1 MTSPTSVDV
10 FPAETTSIPNH
21 LYAPSLH
28 SVKSNAVFLLSA
40 PSGLNVGR
48 CVTFYRCFVCLVLML
63 CIVKIYNQKPAFV
76 LFFFPRTRQLA
87 GYGIMSAVLTMLPEK
102 QVIFLITICLTV
114 LGMSVFVILKGVQ
127 PKYKYSLF
135 VLVCVT

>member
-1 MTSPTSVDV
+1 
-10 FPAETTSIPNH
+10 
-21 LYAPSLH
+21 
-28 SVKSNAVFLLSA
+28 
-40 PSGLNVGR
+40 
-48 CVTFYRCFVCLVLML
+48 
-63 CIVKIYNQKPAFV
+63 
-76 LFFFPRTRQLA
+76 
-87 GYGIMSAVLTMLPEK
+87 MSAVLTMLPEQ